1 MTKIALITDP
11 HFGVRND
18 SLVLLNYHKKFYD
31 DIFFPYLDNH
41 GIKTVI
47 DLGDTFDRRKYVN
60 FQTLQMTREMY
71 FDKIAERNIDLRIIL
86 GNHSSFFRNTL
97 AVNSPML
104 LLKDYNFTIYS
115 EPTYE
120 TFGDLK
126 ILMVPWITPEN
137 QAITMEMIE
146 QAHAKVIMGHLE
158 IQGYE
163 MLRGRPA
170 EHGLN
175 RSIFD
180 SYLSVFSGHFHF
192 KSYSNGI
199 MYLGTPYEMTWA
211 DHDVAKGF
219 HVLDTETLTIDF
231 IENPYKLFKK
241 LSYDDSAGEQELD
254 TSVIDNSYIKVV
266 VKNKTN
272 PVNFEKYLDRLN
284 KTNAANVIVVEE
296 PAFRA
301 ETSQED
307 GDFEIEDTLTFITR
321 YIQNSDQKLTVRKD
335 KLLGLFTNL
344 YQKANELEL

>member
-1 MTKIALITDP
+1 MKLVLITDQ

-41 GIKTVI
+41 GIDTII

-71 FDKIAERNIDLRIIL
+71 FDKIAERNIDLHIIL

-104 LLKDYNFTIYS
+104 LLRDYKFNIYS
-115 EPTYE
+115 EPTYAQ
-120 TFGDLK
+120 FDGLK

-137 QAITMEMIE
+137 QEAAMAMIAE
-146 QAHAKVIMGHLE
+146 TQAKIIMGHLE

-175 RSIFD
+175 SSIFD
-180 SYLSVFSGHFHF
+180 AYLSVFSGHFHF

-211 DHDVAKGF
+211 DHDVPKGF
-219 HVLDTETLTIDF
+219 HVLDTDTLTIDF

-241 LSYDDSAGEQELD
+241 IYYDDTNGEPELD
-254 TSVIDNSYIKVV
+254 TSTIDNSYVKVIV
-266 VKNKTN
+266 QNKTN
-272 PVNFEKYLDRLN
+272 PVWFEKFIDRLN

-296 PAFRA
+296 PLFRA
-301 ETSQED
+301 ESQAQE
-307 GDFEIEDTLTFITR
+307 GTFEVEDTLTFITK
-321 YIQNSDQKLTVRKD
+321 YIKNSDQKFTVAKD
-335 KLLGLFTNL
+335 NVLKLFQDL